1 MTKHIISIGGGGFG
15 RSIGDL
21 KIEAKLN
28 TLAKNPKAQE
38 TLRIMYADINA
49 GKRGDYDAMDYW
61 HNMKIDAIFQEARR
75 KAWASIMNDPRI
87 QKLKE
92 DNLAKKVAKQAKKTQ
107 TRDIL
112 SIYK

>member
-1 MTKHIISIGGGGFG
+1 
-15 RSIGDL
+15 
-21 KIEAKLN
+21 
-28 TLAKNPKAQE
+28 
-38 TLRIMYADINA
+38 
-49 GKRGDYDAMDYW
+49 
-61 HNMKIDAIFQEARR
+61 MKIDAIFQEARR